1 MNSRSKA
8 RVIISRKGAARL
20 RAGHPWV
27 FSGDLVEVADAIN
40 GDIVAILDERYRQ
53 LGWGFYSQ
61 HSLISLRWIAGAH
74 ELINERFWAHRFE
87 AADSWRRT
95 VVQDTEAYRLVFGE
109 SDLLPS
115 LIIDRYSDYY
125 VIQTLTPGMERL
137 KSFWVDL
144 LIEQKQPR
152 AIIERNDVKVRQLE
166 MLPLQ
171 SGVLWGR
178 LEQEVVVQIN
188 GMNFEVDL
196 VGGQK
201 TGAFLD
207 QRENQA
213 AVRKYARG
221 CCLDCFCY
229 DGGFS
234 ITVASRCQSVQA
246 VDIAGEALRRV
257 RKNALLNRI
266 ENIECIEANVFDLL
280 RDYYSQSRR
289 FDIIIL
295 DPPAFAKTRAA
306 LENALRGYREIN
318 RQAMRLLN
326 PGGILVTCSC
336 SYHLSEEMFLEV
348 LLNAAFDVG
357 CRLTLLEKRT
367 QARDHPI
374 LLNMPE
380 TYYLKCFILKIN

>member
-1 MNSRSKA
+1 M
-8 RVIISRKGAARL
+8 IISRKGAARL

-27 FSGDLVEVADAIN
+27 FSGDLVKVTDAVN
-40 GDIVAILDERYRQ
+40 GDIVAILDERDRR

-61 HSLISLRWIAGAH
+61 HSLIALRWIAGAH
-74 ELINERFWAHRFE
+74 ERINDRFWARRFD

-95 VVQDTEAYRLVFGE
+95 VVENTEAYRLVFGE
-109 SDLLPS
+109 SDMLPS
-115 LIIDRYSDYY
+115 LIIDRYGDHY

-137 KSFWVDL
+137 KSFWIDL
-144 LIEQKQPR
+144 LIERKRPR

-166 MLPLQ
+166 ELPLQ
-171 SGVLWGR
+171 SGVLWGT
-178 LEQEVVVQIN
+178 LMEEVVVQIN
-188 GMNFEVDL
+188 GISFAVDL
-196 VGGQK
+196 IAGQK

-221 CCLDCFCY
+221 YCLDCFCY

-234 ITVASRCQSVQA
+234 MTVASQCQSVQA
-246 VDIAGEALRRV
+246 VDIAGEALQRV
-257 RKNALLNRI
+257 KKNALLNRLD
-266 ENIECIEANVFDLL
+266 NIECVEANVFDLL
-280 RDYYSQSRR
+280 RDYYDQSKR

-306 LENALRGYREIN
+306 LGSAIRGYKEIN
-318 RQAMRLLN
+318 RQAMRLLH

-336 SYHLSEEMFLEV
+336 SYHLSEQMFLEV
-348 LLNAAFDVG
+348 LLSAAFDAG
-357 CRLTLLEKRT
+357 RCLTLLEKRT

-374 LLNMPE
+374 LLSMPE
-380 TYYLKCFILKIN
+380 SYYLKCFILRVN